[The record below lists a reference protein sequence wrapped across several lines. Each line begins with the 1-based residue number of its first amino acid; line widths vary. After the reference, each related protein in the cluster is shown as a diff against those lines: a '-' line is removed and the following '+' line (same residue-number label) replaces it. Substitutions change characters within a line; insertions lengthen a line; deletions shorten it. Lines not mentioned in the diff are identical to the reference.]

1 VRGCGFDPQHLHEL
15 VSFIKKII
23 IMGSAKLLSGGLRT
37 KLRAL
42 QAKPQPGSFN
52 TALAEPPPSSQRA

>member
-1 VRGCGFDPQHLHEL
+1 